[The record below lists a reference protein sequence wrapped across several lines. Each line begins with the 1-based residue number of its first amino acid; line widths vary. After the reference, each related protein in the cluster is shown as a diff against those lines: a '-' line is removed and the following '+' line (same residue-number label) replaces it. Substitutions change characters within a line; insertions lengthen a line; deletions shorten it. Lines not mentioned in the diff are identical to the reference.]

1 MSSPPSLEN
10 TGGILRARRH
20 LLHSR
25 QRKFAPNQTGGRSMV
40 PAKNISYVLERMMH
54 RHMSL
59 IHHVASEL
67 LPKKSPEL
75 EPVASVHSL
84 CRPEQLK
91 R

>member
-1 MSSPPSLEN
+1 
-10 TGGILRARRH
+10 
-20 LLHSR
+20 
-25 QRKFAPNQTGGRSMV
+25 MV